1 MLVIIDCSSRAIF
14 GKVSEA
20 YGIRK
25 TIFPKIIITVRIF
38 FFEGRTSKL
47 RYIFNEMIKLKHFLP

>member
-38 FFEGRTSKL
+38 F
-47 RYIFNEMIKLKHFLP
+47 LKGAPRNCAIYLMR